1 MCLWCLGKILMS
13 RIQRN
18 LFDKIW
24 IQKVGDI
31 DFKVISATK
40 NSNSFQKTRFWKEKS
55 AENVVTFEGLTFNS
69 RMISFHIWLF
79 NKVNFYIH
87 CKTMFTC

>member
-31 DFKVISATK
+31 DLKVISATK
-40 NSNSFQKTRFWKEKS
+40 NSN
-55 AENVVTFEGLTFNS
+55 
-69 RMISFHIWLF
+69 
-79 NKVNFYIH
+79 
-87 CKTMFTC
+87 